1 MRRLCLALALVL
13 FAAGCSKVDQEH
25 YSRIQN
31 GMTEQQVY
39 DILGKPDETS
49 SGGLLGVS
57 ATSAKWV
64 SGDAEIAIQF
74 VDGKVVLRSF
84 DQPRGR

>member
-1 MRRLCLALALVL
+1 MRRFALVL
-13 FAAGCSKVDQEH
+13 ALLVAACSKVDPEH
-25 YSRIQN
+25 YARIHN

-49 SGGLLGVS
+49 SGGFLGVS
-57 ATSAKWV
+57 TTSAKWV
-64 SGDAEIAIQF
+64 SGNAEINVQF

-84 DQPRGR
+84 DQPRGK

>member
-1 MRRLCLALALVL
+1 MRRLVLALALLV
-13 FAAGCSKVDQEH
+13 AACSKVDQEH

-31 GMTEQQVY
+31 SMTEQQVY
-39 DILGKPDETS
+39 GILGKPDETS

-57 ATSAKWV
+57 ATSARWV
-64 SGDAEIAIQF
+64 SSDAEINIQF

-84 DQPRGR
+84 DQPRSK